1 MQDIAFP
8 AAHVLANAPILMS
21 IAKPLLVAAVFIT
34 YLRYVARFEPDARM
48 YNLPVATWNFIYVG
62 AAALALVAM
71 IAIPL
76 FFVGFPV
83 GVLILV
89 GTMFAYWKYRDARVP
104 ATRKFKFGGDR
115 FAKSMADR
123 KQAAANRS
131 ASLLFTRA
139 DGAKEPVPQKEDPAL
154 PIYLALEQ
162 AIAEPL
168 LARASR
174 LDFVSTPA
182 GIAVSA
188 LIDGVRSKREPL
200 AADVGN
206 AAIDL
211 LKRLAGLDVNDRRRK
226 QTGSCIVGGEATS
239 KLTVTTFGSASGQ
252 TIRIDFD
259 REERLGKVLD
269 SLGLAPSQLQALQAL
284 DEPGKR
290 VGVVIV
296 SAPPGQGLTT
306 LGFSLIARHDA
317 YTSNIKTLERELVY
331 RVEGVEHKAFA
342 PDAGVED
349 YAAALTKI
357 IRRDPDVVLATDI
370 SDPGAAKAATLMGL
384 ERPLVYVLVPAE
396 STSAAVTTWMQSVG
410 DAKAASKGL
419 SAVVHQRLLRS
430 LCPNCKSPFTPAPE
444 QAKKLGVPP
453 GKTIEIFRPSGKIQV
468 KNRVEDCPV
477 CQGTGY
483 FGQVGIFEVVTLD
496 NDARKLL
503 ADGDFKGVVA
513 RAIREQRM
521 IQLQE
526 AALLKVREGT
536 TSLEEVQRIFA
547 PKQAVAAKAG
557 TSSSAS
563 PPAPTSTPQN
573 S

>member
-1 MQDIAFP
+1 
-8 AAHVLANAPILMS
+8 
-21 IAKPLLVAAVFIT
+21 
-34 YLRYVARFEPDARM
+34 
-48 YNLPVATWNFIYVG
+48 
-62 AAALALVAM
+62 
-71 IAIPL
+71 
-76 FFVGFPV
+76 
-83 GVLILV
+83 
-89 GTMFAYWKYRDARVP
+89 
-104 ATRKFKFGGDR
+104 
-115 FAKSMADR
+115 
-123 KQAAANRS
+123 
-131 ASLLFTRA
+131 
-139 DGAKEPVPQKEDPAL
+139 
-154 PIYLALEQ
+154 
-162 AIAEPL
+162 
-168 LARASR
+168 
-174 LDFVSTPA
+174 
-182 GIAVSA
+182 
-188 LIDGVRSKREPL
+188 
-200 AADVGN
+200 
-206 AAIDL
+206 
-211 LKRLAGLDVNDRRRK
+211 
-226 QTGSCIVGGEATS
+226 
-239 KLTVTTFGSASGQ
+239 
-252 TIRIDFD
+252 
-259 REERLGKVLD
+259 
-269 SLGLAPSQLQALQAL
+269 
-284 DEPGKR
+284 
-290 VGVVIV
+290 
-296 SAPPGQGLTT
+296 
-306 LGFSLIARHDA
+306 
-317 YTSNIKTLERELVY
+317 
-331 RVEGVEHKAFA
+331 
-342 PDAGVED
+342 
-349 YAAALTKI
+349 
-357 IRRDPDVVLATDI
+357 
-370 SDPGAAKAATLMGL
+370 
-384 ERPLVYVLVPAE
+384 
-396 STSAAVTTWMQSVG
+396 MQSVG

>member
-71 IAIPL
+71 IATPL

-123 KQAAANRS
+123 KQTAANRA

-139 DGAKEPVPQKEDPAL
+139 DGAKESVPQKEDPAL

-174 LDFVSTPA
+174 MDFVSTPA

-226 QTGSCIVGGEATS
+226 QTGSFMVGGEATS

-269 SLGLAPSQLQALQAL
+269 SLGLAPSQLQALQTL
-284 DEPGKR
+284 DQPGKR

-370 SDPGAAKAATLMGL
+370 
-384 ERPLVYVLVPAE
+384 
-396 STSAAVTTWMQSVG
+396 
-410 DAKAASKGL
+410 
-419 SAVVHQRLLRS
+419 
-430 LCPNCKSPFTPAPE
+430 
-444 QAKKLGVPP
+444 
-453 GKTIEIFRPSGKIQV
+453 
-468 KNRVEDCPV
+468 
-477 CQGTGY
+477 
-483 FGQVGIFEVVTLD
+483 
-496 NDARKLL
+496 
-503 ADGDFKGVVA
+503 
-513 RAIREQRM
+513 
-521 IQLQE
+521 
-526 AALLKVREGT
+526 
-536 TSLEEVQRIFA
+536 
-547 PKQAVAAKAG
+547 
-557 TSSSAS
+557 
-563 PPAPTSTPQN
+563 
-573 S
+573 